1 MNSYFFSF
9 WALALAFTI
18 SGLPAITL
26 ANEST
31 STLEASRDNMQ
42 IRSKIQFEDSPTSVR
57 SFEKMEARIEWNRQE
72 LDRDDASTTPEDRDT
87 VKNTNPVRL
96 AVHTFLDSRDFL
108 GGIGEQVS
116 EIAKEMNDSVATT
129 TDIEIKIHS
138 RGFFARLFFG
148 GDRDAAQR
156 ISREVVSNQKRIES
170 LITLLSQANIS
181 VDMRTALNTQITV
194 LQDSQLRLKDLAE
207 REQNGWGIF
216 SWRFG
221 NN

>member
-1 MNSYFFSF
+1 MNSYFYSF
-9 WALALAFTI
+9 GALALALMV
-18 SGLPAITL
+18 SGLPAL
-26 ANEST
+26 AFANEST

-42 IRSKIQFEDSPTSVR
+42 IRSNVQFENSPTSVR
-57 SFEKMEARIEWNRQE
+57 SFEEMEARIEWNRQE

-96 AVHTFLDSRDFL
+96 AVRTFLDSKDLL

-116 EIAKEMNDSVATT
+116 KIAKEMNDSVATT

-148 GDRDAAQR
+148 GDRGAAKS
-156 ISREVVSNQKRIES
+156 ISQEVARNQERIER
-170 LITLLSQANIS
+170 LITLLARANLS
-181 VDMRTALNTQITV
+181 VEMRTALNAQVTV
-194 LQDSQLRLKDLAE
+194 LEDSQSRLKDLAE
-207 REQNGWGIF
+207 REQNSWGLF

-221 NN
+221 SK